1 MGFRYKWWGKG
12 DIDACFGV
20 FFDGFS
26 KVLTASGI
34 LLLVFGMPAEIVLGK
49 VVPGIGLAVFAG
61 NLWYFYEA
69 RELAHR
75 EKRHNVTALP
85 FGIGSSQMSGWLY
98 LIMGP
103 VYWQTGDA
111 ELAFQVGLASS
122 FIGGVVEV
130 LGGFL
135 GRWIVRVVPH
145 SALMGNMASSALVW
159 LTVAGIAMV
168 FDRPVYALLPLLLVL
183 IDYLGKADKRF
194 PRIPTGAA
202 AVVLGAALAW
212 GFGYLTPQGLVDSF
226 SQVGFYPP
234 SFCGG
239 DLWAGLSRVV
249 EFLPIIL
256 PLQINNF
263 LSTLQGVESARVAGD
278 VYPERRTMIVDGC
291 TTLLGSLFGN
301 PFPTTVYFGHPGWKT
316 LDARAGFPLVNAG
329 AYLLLCFT
337 GLIGVLMSL
346 IPTEAVM
353 ILLVFVG
360 FSVTASTFQ
369 ELDRSHAGV
378 VLLSLIPILFQYI
391 QTLLDSALQAAGTS
405 VEALGTAAFSEA
417 SVYMMG
423 IQYLGNGAFLSSLL
437 LAGLLAYVVDK
448 RYFRAAAFAGA
459 LAVSSFIGMIHAES
473 VSLFSPVGV
482 AFGVVYL
489 LAGAFL
495 VGKGIC
501 FPAPKTPADQLPPE
515 EQTAAETKHTA

>member
-226 SQVGFYPP
+226 SQVGF
-234 SFCGG
+234 
-239 DLWAGLSRVV
+239 
-249 EFLPIIL
+249 
-256 PLQINNF
+256 
-263 LSTLQGVESARVAGD
+263 
-278 VYPERRTMIVDGC
+278 
-291 TTLLGSLFGN
+291 
-301 PFPTTVYFGHPGWKT
+301 
-316 LDARAGFPLVNAG
+316 
-329 AYLLLCFT
+329 
-337 GLIGVLMSL
+337 
-346 IPTEAVM
+346 
-353 ILLVFVG
+353 
-360 FSVTASTFQ
+360 
-369 ELDRSHAGV
+369 
-378 VLLSLIPILFQYI
+378 
-391 QTLLDSALQAAGTS
+391 
-405 VEALGTAAFSEA
+405 
-417 SVYMMG
+417 
-423 IQYLGNGAFLSSLL
+423 
-437 LAGLLAYVVDK
+437 
-448 RYFRAAAFAGA
+448 
-459 LAVSSFIGMIHAES
+459 
-473 VSLFSPVGV
+473 
-482 AFGVVYL
+482 
-489 LAGAFL
+489 
-495 VGKGIC
+495 
-501 FPAPKTPADQLPPE
+501 
-515 EQTAAETKHTA
+515 

>member
-1 MGFRYKWWGKG
+1 M
-12 DIDACFGV
+12 
-20 FFDGFS
+20 
-26 KVLTASGI
+26 
-34 LLLVFGMPAEIVLGK
+34 
-49 VVPGIGLAVFAG
+49 
-61 NLWYFYEA
+61 
-69 RELAHR
+69 
-75 EKRHNVTALP
+75 
-85 FGIGSSQMSGWLY
+85 
-98 LIMGP
+98 
-103 VYWQTGDA
+103 
-111 ELAFQVGLASS
+111 
-122 FIGGVVEV
+122 
-130 LGGFL
+130 
-135 GRWIVRVVPH
+135 
-145 SALMGNMASSALVW
+145 
-159 LTVAGIAMV
+159 
-168 FDRPVYALLPLLLVL
+168 
-183 IDYLGKADKRF
+183 
-194 PRIPTGAA
+194 
-202 AVVLGAALAW
+202 
-212 GFGYLTPQGLVDSF
+212 
-226 SQVGFYPP
+226 
-234 SFCGG
+234 
-239 DLWAGLSRVV
+239 
-249 EFLPIIL
+249 
-256 PLQINNF
+256 
-263 LSTLQGVESARVAGD
+263 
-278 VYPERRTMIVDGC
+278 
-291 TTLLGSLFGN
+291 
-301 PFPTTVYFGHPGWKT
+301 YFGHPGWKA

-515 EQTAAETKHTA
+515 EKTAAETKHTV